1 MPGTLVSKKPSKD
14 PPRFGLCQGRRVL
27 AQKDDTLEGFEGFAK
42 IWFLSGTL
50 PSKQLLEDG
59 LVFVMDIAKNQH
71 QHQILTGRV

>member
-1 MPGTLVSKKPSKD
+1 
-14 PPRFGLCQGRRVL
+14 VL

-71 QHQILTGRV
+71 QHQILSGRV